1 MEAPADRGEH
11 RRGREAGGATG
22 ARAILAQPRSEG
34 NAMSEIQIAARHVLL
49 GADHHGGDAAMSP
62 KELRR
67 VVRWVERRK
76 AHAARRELIRRAMRG
91 YKPRDPNGPAG
102 GGVSE
107 SHAQFCQRE
116 VDWYLKHGK
125 YPNTR
130 ITSTS
135 DGLRFV
141 IGDWAWHRAHPR
153 HEEHIEDRMKR
164 AGITAFPPERKDA
177 PEHGSSEPR
186 DS

>member
-91 YKPRDPNGPAG
+91 YKPRDPNGPGTWSRFGIARLQAMLMRKRG
-102 GGVSE
+102 QALPIRMIINWGS
-107 SHAQFCQRE
+107 
-116 VDWYLKHGK
+116 
-125 YPNTR
+125 NTMA
-130 ITSTS
+130 STD
-135 DGLRFV
+135 DGTGL
-141 IGDWAWHRAHPR
+141 
-153 HEEHIEDRMKR
+153 
-164 AGITAFPPERKDA
+164 TA
-177 PEHGSSEPR
+177 
-186 DS
+186 